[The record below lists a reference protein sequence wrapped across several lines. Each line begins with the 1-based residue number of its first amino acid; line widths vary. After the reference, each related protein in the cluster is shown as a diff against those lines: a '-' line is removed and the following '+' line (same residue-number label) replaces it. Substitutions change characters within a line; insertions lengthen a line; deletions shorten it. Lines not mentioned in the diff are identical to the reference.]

1 MYKKSFTKLATI
13 LAVLFCLFAFTA
25 NAQNYGGSAYVTVKS
40 KSGNYRVINAVSDNA
55 LYSPKTSTGDAK
67 NALLAKLKQELA
79 YDEEMIDDIYYS
91 VDKLT
96 SDSYKGQ
103 ASVRVKD
110 KDGNRRI
117 ISVTTGD
124 YESDKTLLGRKRELL
139 QKLKSEKKYNE
150 EFIEG
155 INYDLN

>member
-1 MYKKSFTKLATI
+1 MEIKTSKMSWLLAILFTTLA
-13 LAVLFCLFAFTA
+13 FGA
-25 NAQNYGGSAYVTVKS
+25 NAQKYGGAAYVSVKS
-40 KSGNYRVINAVSDNA
+40 KNGNYRTINVVSDNP
-55 LYSPKTSTGDAK
+55 LYSPKTSTADAK

-79 YDEEMIDDIYYS
+79 YDEEMVTDIYYN

-110 KDGNRRI
+110 KDGNRRV

-124 YESDKTLLGRKRELL
+124 YSSDKTLLGRKRELL
-139 QKLKSEKKYNE
+139 DKLKSGKKYNE

-155 INYDLN
+155 ISYDLS

>member
-1 MYKKSFTKLATI
+1 MFFVALG
-13 LAVLFCLFAFTA
+13 FTA

-40 KSGNYRVINAVSDNA
+40 KSSTYRTINVVSENT
-55 LYSPKTSTGDAK
+55 LYSPKTSMGDAK
-67 NALLAKLKQELA
+67 NALLSKLKQELS
-79 YDEEMIDDIYYS
+79 YDEEIVDDIYYN
-91 VDKLT
+91 VDKLN

-110 KDGNRRI
+110 KDGNRRV
-117 ISVTTGD
+117 ISVITGD

-150 EFIEG
+150 EFVEG
-155 INYDLN
+155 ISYDLN

>member
-1 MYKKSFTKLATI
+1 MKGKISKIGLLLTIFFVALGFTS
-13 LAVLFCLFAFTA
+13 

-40 KSGNYRVINAVSDNA
+40 KSGTYRTINVVSENPLFA
-55 LYSPKTSTGDAK
+55 PKTSTGDAK
-67 NALLAKLKQELA
+67 NALLSKLKQELS
-79 YDEEMIDDIYYS
+79 YDEEMVDDIYYN

-110 KDGNRRI
+110 KDGKRRV

-150 EFIEG
+150 EFIES
-155 INYDLN
+155 ISYDLN

>member
-1 MYKKSFTKLATI
+1 MTKKISKFGLLLTI
-13 LAVLFCLFAFTA
+13 FFTA
-25 NAQNYGGSAYVTVKS
+25 FSFAVNAQNYGGSAYVTVKS
-40 KSGNYRVINAVSDNA
+40 KSGNYRVINVVSENA
-55 LYSPKTSTGDAK
+55 LYNPKTSTADAK

-91 VDKLT
+91 VEKLT
-96 SDSYKGQ
+96 SENYKGQ

-110 KDGNRRI
+110 KDGNRRV

-124 YESDKTLLGRKRELL
+124 YEGDKTLLGRKRELL

>member
-1 MYKKSFTKLATI
+1 MKEKFLKVGLLLTIFFVALGFTT
-13 LAVLFCLFAFTA
+13 

-40 KSGNYRVINAVSDNA
+40 KSGAYRTINVISESV
-55 LYSPKTSTGDAK
+55 LYSPKTSMGDAK
-67 NALLAKLKQELA
+67 NALLSKLKQELS
-79 YDEEMIDDIYYS
+79 YDEEMIDDIYYN

-110 KDGNRRI
+110 KDGNRRV
-117 ISVTTGD
+117 ISVITGD

-155 INYDLN
+155 ISYDLN